1 LKPIPVGHHEKTGFF
16 GWFNRKFTSLTSRYT
31 KLNDKLVPRAGR
43 VMFIYLG
50 VVVLMGFLYMRLP
63 ESFVPVEDQGY
74 MIVDIQLPPGATR
87 ERTSAAGG
95 ELESFLMAREAVQT
109 TFLVLGFSFSGMGEN
124 AAIAFP
130 LLKDWSERDSSQS
143 PEAESVAVNEHFA
156 NLDDGAIMSVPPP
169 PIEGLGNS

>member
-1 LKPIPVGHHEKTGFF
+1 
-16 GWFNRKFTSLTSRYT
+16 
-31 KLNDKLVPRAGR
+31 LNDKLVPRAGR

-169 PIEGLGNS
+169 PI